1 MVKSKSMPKRYSTQ
15 KKFANKMIKKG
26 LWLREVCLRVSEE
39 KLILGN
45 DYCMGKVVKYKSCK
59 LLEKGKTCL

>member
-26 LWLREVCLRVSEE
+26 PLVEEVYLRVSEE

-45 DYCMGKVVKYKSCK
+45 DYCMGKVV
-59 LLEKGKTCL
+59 